1 MNEAINAAAGPL
13 ERYGM
18 EQVVAPTMTGLTGL
32 KVVTF
37 ESRMATAMADM
48 ITRQGGTPIPAPAVR
63 EVPLEDN
70 PAALQFAT
78 ELLAGRIDTVV
89 LLTGVGTRA
98 LVAAVETAFPRA
110 EFLAAL
116 GRIPTVVRGPK
127 PQAVLRELGVPIALA
142 VPEPNTWR
150 ELLSALDEAAIPLQG
165 RRVAVQEYGRS
176 NPELLAGLEAR
187 GASVMQVPVYRWALP
202 EDRGPLQR
210 AIMAIIERQIDVVLF
225 TTSVQVDHLLQV
237 AAEAG
242 LEESL
247 RAALP
252 DTVVASIGPTCSE
265 TLREHGLIVDLEPEH
280 PKMGHLVMIAA
291 RHAHAL
297 RRIKRAS
304 AVRGSRPEV
313 REERG
318 SAPLRESPFIKACRL
333 EPTPYT
339 PIWIMRQAG
348 RYLPEYREIRAK
360 VSFLE
365 LCHRPDLAAEVTVT
379 AAERLGVDA
388 AIIFADILLVVEPMG
403 IGLEFTKGD
412 GPIIHHPVRTSADV
426 KKLRPVDA
434 QESLSFVFEAVRLAR
449 AALPPAIPLIGFAGA
464 PFTLAS
470 YVIEGGGSR
479 QYQHTKTLMYRD
491 PTAWHALME
500 RLSAAVSSYLNGQ
513 IAAGAQA
520 VQLFDSWVGCL
531 SPDDYRE
538 FVLPHTRQTIA
549 GLTPGVP
556 VIHFG
561 TDTASLLPL
570 MREAGGDVIGLDWR
584 VDLGDAWARL
594 GPGVAVQGN
603 LDPVALFADPVEIR
617 RQAGRILER
626 AARRPGHIFNL
637 GHGVLPQTPVDH
649 LRALIDFVHEAT
661 RR

>member
-1 MNEAINAAAGPL
+1 
-13 ERYGM
+13 M
-18 EQVVAPTMTGLTGL
+18 EQVIAPTMTGLSSL

-37 ESRMATAMADM
+37 ESRMATAMADL
-48 ITRQGGTPIPAPAVR
+48 ITRQGGIPVSAPAVR
-63 EVPLEDN
+63 EIPLEDN
-70 PAALQFAT
+70 PAAIQFAT
-78 ELLAGRIDTVV
+78 ELLAGRIDMVL

-116 GRIPTVVRGPK
+116 GRVPTIVRGPK
-127 PQAVLRELGVPIALA
+127 PQAVLRELNVPIALA

-150 ELLSALDEAAIPLQG
+150 EILSALDEAAIPLQG

-187 GASVMQVPVYRWALP
+187 GASVMRVPVYRWALP
-202 EDRGPLQR
+202 EDCGPLQR
-210 AIMAIIERQIDVVLF
+210 AITAIIEGQVDLILF
-225 TTSVQVDHLLQV
+225 TTAVQVDHLLKV
-237 AAEAG
+237 ATESG
-242 LEESL
+242 LEERL
-247 RAALP
+247 RAALQ

-265 TLREHGLIVDLEPEH
+265 ALREHGLAVDLEPEH

-291 RHAHAL
+291 RHAHVL
-297 RRIKRAS
+297 RRIKGARG
-304 AVRGSRPEV
+304 VRGAGCGV
-313 REERG
+313 RGDRG
-318 SAPLRESPFIKACRL
+318 AELLRESPFLKACRL
-333 EPTPYT
+333 EPTRYT

-379 AAERLGVDA
+379 AAARLGVDA
-388 AIIFADILLVVEPMG
+388 AIIFADILLAVEPMG

-412 GPIIHHPVRTSADV
+412 GPIIHHPVRTAADV
-426 KKLRPVDA
+426 RKLRPVDA

-449 AALPPAIPLIGFAGA
+449 AALPAEIPLIGFAGA

-470 YVIEGGGSR
+470 YVIEGRGSR
-479 QYQHTKTLMYRD
+479 AYQQTKTLMYRD
-491 PTAWHALME
+491 PAAWHELMGL
-500 RLSAAVSSYLNGQ
+500 LSAAVTGYLNGQ

-520 VQLFDSWVGCL
+520 VQLFDSWIGCL

-538 FVLPHTRQTIA
+538 FVLPHTRQTITS
-549 GLTPGVP
+549 LTPGVP

-561 TDTASLLPL
+561 TDTATLLPL

-584 VDLGDAWARL
+584 VDLAEAWARL
-594 GPGVAVQGN
+594 GPHVAVQGN
-603 LDPVALFADPVEIR
+603 LDPVALFADPVEIK

-626 AARRPGHIFNL
+626 AAGRPGHIFNL

-649 LRALIDFVHEAT
+649 LRALIDYVHEAT
-661 RR
+661 EG

>member
-1 MNEAINAAAGPL
+1 
-13 ERYGM
+13 M
-18 EQVVAPTMTGLTGL
+18 EQVVTPTITGLTGL

-48 ITRQGGTPIPAPAVR
+48 ISRHGGIPISAPAVR
-63 EVPLEDN
+63 EIPLEEN
-70 PAALQFAT
+70 PAALEFAK
-78 ELLAGRIDTVV
+78 ELLAGRIDLVV

-116 GRIPTVVRGPK
+116 GRIPTIVRGPK
-127 PQAVLRELGVPIALA
+127 PQAVLRELGVPIAVA

-150 ELLSALDEAAIPLQG
+150 EILSAIDEAAIPLSR
-165 RRVAVQEYGRS
+165 RRVAVQEYGRG
-176 NPELLAGLEAR
+176 NPELLAGLEAK
-187 GASVMQVPVYRWALP
+187 GASVMRVPVYRWALP
-202 EDRGPLQR
+202 EDCGPLRR
-210 AIMAIIERQIDVVLF
+210 AIMAIIEGQVDLVLF

-237 AAEAG
+237 AGESG

-247 RAALP
+247 RAALR
-252 DTVVASIGPTCSE
+252 DTVVASIGPMCSE
-265 TLREHGLIVDLEPEH
+265 ALREHSLVVDLEPEH
-280 PKMGHLVMIAA
+280 PKMGHLVVTAA
-291 RHAHAL
+291 RHAHVF
-297 RRIKRAS
+297 RRIKRAR
-304 AVRGSRPEV
+304 AVRGARCEV
-313 REERG
+313 REDRG
-318 SAPLRESPFIKACRL
+318 ATLLRESPFLKACRL

-412 GPIIHHPVRTSADV
+412 GPVIHRPVRTGADV
-426 KKLRPVDA
+426 KKLQPIDA
-434 QESLSFVFEAVRLAR
+434 QDSLSFVFEAVRLAR

-470 YVIEGGGSR
+470 YLIEGGGSR

-491 PTAWHALME
+491 PAAWHDLME
-500 RLSAAVSSYLNGQ
+500 RLSAAVSGYLNGQ
-513 IAAGAQA
+513 ISAGAQA

-538 FVLPHTRQTIA
+538 FVLPHSRRTIA
-549 GLTPGVP
+549 RLTPGVP

-561 TDTASLLPL
+561 TDTATLLPL
-570 MREAGGDVIGLDWR
+570 MRDAGGDVIGLDWR
-584 VDLGDAWARL
+584 VDLGEAWAHL
-594 GPGVAVQGN
+594 GPQVAVQGN
-603 LDPVALFADPVEIR
+603 LDPVALFAEPDEIR

-637 GHGVLPQTPVDH
+637 GHGVLAQTPVDH
-649 LRALIDFVHEAT
+649 LRALIDYVHEAT
-661 RR
+661 QR